1 MKQQNDLIESVF
13 KSMKRDEQL
22 ALTETN
28 ERRHKFYNTTKQPLH
43 CSPSSVSIFDRELES
58 QMRDTIITLVQRG
71 TGWSEADIE
80 SISITSRKPLMV
92 QLDMC
97 VKFIWKR
104 EHSEGSGSLRQLYEL
119 KTTRPIK
126 FSTVVNNLIKEKEKL
141 FEMLATDRYAFRFSD
156 DEKRVQET
164 LAERRD
170 ELTKFANGRVKDITN
185 KIAADNES
193 LWVYFTT
200 FDIYKHYLEIGDM
213 QDLSSC
219 MSKHPSFFGS
229 TYDGEYR
236 HPLQGYE
243 YSPDFRLALLS
254 TYSPDDIRNADEYP
268 FIARAMVFPVP
279 YATHENFAFSRVYG
293 NEIAQRVFKSNALRI
308 EKPEGYIVYGVMC
321 NDYKLSS
328 EYDQIADWLSDR
340 YSTDDEDDEPIK
352 GHMIA
357 PFIDTW
363 NNCLH
368 IVGDGV
374 PFTREDG
381 IKVVEL
387 RTGYYGYTQEEE
399 DEDVR
404 LRDSERR
411 NSIHYGTGIVQW
423 HTGERDYTWECYWDG
438 QRWVEGDYDY

>member
-28 ERRHKFYNTTKQPLH
+28 EFRNKFYNTTKQPLQ
-43 CSPSSVSIFDRELES
+43 CSPHNSAITDDELKSSMEY
-58 QMRDTIITLVQRG
+58 TLTALVEMG
-71 TGWSEADIE
+71 TGWSQIT
-80 SISITSRKPLMV
+80 IRRMNVTSRKPLMV
-92 QLDMC
+92 ELDM
-97 VKFIWKR
+97 VVTFVWKR
-104 EHSEGSGSLRQLYEL
+104 EHSNGDGSIKWGYEV
-119 KTTRPIK
+119 KTKRPTK
-126 FSTVVNNLIKEKEKL
+126 FSTVVNDLVKEKQKL
-141 FEMLATDRYAFRFSD
+141 FELMKQDRHAFRFSD
-156 DEKRVQET
+156 DEQRVQRVIEEKIET
-164 LAERRD
+164 M
-170 ELTKFANGRVKDITN
+170 TKSANGRVKEIVN
-185 KIAADNES
+185 KITASNET

-200 FDIYKHYLEIGDM
+200 FDIYKHYLELGDM

-254 TYSPDDIRNADEYP
+254 TYSPDDIKNADEYP

-279 YATHENFAFSRVYG
+279 YATHANFAFSRVYG

-321 NDYKLSS
+321 NDYKTGA

-340 YSTDDEDDEPIK
+340 YADEQDIQ
-352 GHMIA
+352 HMIA